1 MTGEIATTVS
11 TLYALRAGLSAVAI
25 EYEGFHRDCAT
36 AYNNLSGARDRA
48 VALEKQYQTEQ
59 QTIQEVQ
66 TRIGKI
72 QKGLKKKR
80 SLAVTLLSFFFAF
93 VLGVAFLLLCVYCI
107 LGICAHEG
115 ALSDWRSDELLLS
128 MYDWWTDKD
137 WIGPVA
143 IIVAIVGLLLG
154 GGGVLCSFFILSNSF
169 RRSKNYKIQSQNL
182 ATAQAE
188 LSARMEQLTRTKAAL
203 DAALQKRGIVDY
215 EAFRRNIA
223 KKGNVHLIAGNV
235 LYRELKKQFAAILDE
250 RDWGNLDYIIYAIET
265 GRAESLK
272 EALQMCDRELQTERL
287 EKSIQS
293 AARQI
298 SRTIEYGLRDLQDQM
313 DSCFRSLS
321 QDIHESKGE
330 IITAVSN
337 SVSGVNARLSQ
348 IASAS
353 ALNSALL
360 AKANENS
367 AEIAKN
373 VSRLRDYA
381 DFRFRREA

>member
-1 MTGEIATTVS
+1 
-11 TLYALRAGLSAVAI
+11 
-25 EYEGFHRDCAT
+25 
-36 AYNNLSGARDRA
+36 
-48 VALEKQYQTEQ
+48 
-59 QTIQEVQ
+59 
-66 TRIGKI
+66 
-72 QKGLKKKR
+72 
-80 SLAVTLLSFFFAF
+80 
-93 VLGVAFLLLCVYCI
+93 
-107 LGICAHEG
+107 
-115 ALSDWRSDELLLS
+115 
-128 MYDWWTDKD
+128 
-137 WIGPVA
+137 
-143 IIVAIVGLLLG
+143 
-154 GGGVLCSFFILSNSF
+154 
-169 RRSKNYKIQSQNL
+169 
-182 ATAQAE
+182 
-188 LSARMEQLTRTKAAL
+188 
-203 DAALQKRGIVDY
+203 
-215 EAFRRNIA
+215 
-223 KKGNVHLIAGNV
+223 
-235 LYRELKKQFAAILDE
+235 
-250 RDWGNLDYIIYAIET
+250 
-265 GRAESLK
+265 
-272 EALQMCDRELQTERL
+272 MCDRELQTERL